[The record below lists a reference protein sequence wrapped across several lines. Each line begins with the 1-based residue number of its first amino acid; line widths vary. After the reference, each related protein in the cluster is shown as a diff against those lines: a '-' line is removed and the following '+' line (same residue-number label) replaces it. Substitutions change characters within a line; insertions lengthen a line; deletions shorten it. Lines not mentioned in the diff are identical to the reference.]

1 MSNKHW
7 YFEDVNL
14 FDIMCPKK
22 LKAHDEEEKD
32 SKVFA
37 KGETVYFTHDKSNKL
52 YLIVSG
58 KVRLLNYTEE
68 GEEAVKAILGRGE
81 MFGELALLGEEERNE
96 VAEAME
102 DNTRICPVNAADV
115 HSLMQDDKEFSF
127 KIHKWIGYRM
137 QKMERRI
144 DNLVFKDVR
153 SRLKDFIRELSDEKG
168 QQKGD
173 AIEIKHFFTH
183 KNIAHLIGTS
193 RQTVTTTLN
202 ELREEGILD
211 FDRKHFYI
219 LKPQAL

>member
-1 MSNKHW
+1 MSSKHW

-14 FDIMCPKK
+14 FKIMCPKK
-22 LKAHDEEEKD
+22 LAAHDAETHA
-32 SKVFA
+32 SKEYN
-37 KGETVYFTHDKSNKL
+37 KGETIYFTYDKSSTL

-58 KVRLLNYTEE
+58 KVRLLNYTEGGDE
-68 GEEAVKAILGRGE
+68 VVKAILGRGE

-102 DNTRICPVNAADV
+102 DGTRVCPVNVQDV
-115 HSLMQDDKEFSF
+115 QALMLDDQEFSF

-137 QKMERRI
+137 KKMERRI

-153 SRLKDFIRELSDEKG
+153 SRLVDFIKELADEKG
-168 QQKGD
+168 EEKNGQL
-173 AIEIKHFFTH
+173 EVPHFFTH

-202 ELREEGILD
+202 ELREEGLLD
-211 FDRKHFYI
+211 FDRRHFYI
-219 LKPQAL
+219 LKPREF